1 MEIAELVL
9 KYIQAL
15 SWPIVVLVLI
25 WCLRRHLAG
34 AIARLSRVDTPAGS
48 LEFTYDAQAT
58 QEVAAELEAER
69 AREATEDEVR
79 DRSAPP
85 GAAEPQDVAD
95 DGQAEPT
102 TDSITRRLHAMRD
115 LALLNGQ
122 LSRVAGMAERAATP
136 AERAMVVTRGWHLA
150 GQAVGAAWHGVYG
163 PYTEGPNDLDPRAA
177 MRDLVRKGISPT
189 AERLLHDLGSLH
201 DRVAQSLED
210 PSKNATIYYVRS
222 CRSLVGALNDFL
234 DHHDG

>member
-1 MEIAELVL
+1 METAELVL

-69 AREATEDEVR
+69 ARESPDDEAR
-79 DRSAPP
+79 DRPAPP
-85 GAAEPQDVAD
+85 GAAEQQDAAD

-102 TDSITRRLHAMRD
+102 TDFIPRRLHAMRD
-115 LALLNGQ
+115 LALLDGQ
-122 LSRVAGMAERAATP
+122 LSRVAGMAERTATP
-136 AERAMVVTRGWHLA
+136 AERAMAVTRGWHLA
-150 GQAVGAAWHGVYG
+150 GEAVGAAWHGVYG
-163 PYTEGPNDLDPRAA
+163 PYFEGPDDLDPRAV
-177 MRDLVRKGISPT
+177 MRDLVRAGISPT
-189 AERLLHDLGSLH
+189 AERLLHELGSLH
-201 DRVAQSLED
+201 DRVAHSLEG
-210 PSKNATIYYVRS
+210 PSKNATIYYVSS